1 MRCAGAGSVR
11 RARTALDLVCR
22 CLQARLRQENR
33 QRSLD
38 ALIEVRRAMPLSLI
52 APATHRHF
60 AANSVAGT
68 ATSCCFAGIAGVGVY
83 YHRYACVVNK
93 HRQGC
98 LAPSPGAFSSL
109 SRSYNPRCYHMQ
121 ERHQPQQSR

>member
-22 CLQARLRQENR
+22 RLQARLRHENR

-38 ALIEVRRAMPLSLI
+38 ALVRRAMPLSLI

-68 ATSCCFAGIAGVGVY
+68 ATSCCFAGIAGAGVY
-83 YHRYACVVNK
+83 YHRCACVVNE